1 MQFRRLDRFVH
12 PMLKRKL
19 QQLIFKVV
27 HVKPN
32 EIRATLLSFCFV
44 FLLMTAY
51 FILRPLRDAM
61 SSDWSDPELSWLWT
75 STFFFSFIAVTLY
88 GAIISRV
95 KLKYVVPGVYI
106 FFSLSFV
113 LFYLFAAVIP
123 DPDFLNKCFY
133 IWLSVFSLFHVSV
146 FWSFISNLFST
157 EQAPRLFSF
166 IASGASIGAIIGPT
180 IPILFAGDLGVM
192 NLLLIAAGILL
203 LPVPIINYLESLKT
217 TELGNK
223 NLDTQRSNKKLER
236 DLLSGF
242 MTLIKD
248 PYLVSIGIFILLY
261 VAMNT
266 FVYFELRKF
275 LIDFD
280 RDTRTQVWAS
290 IDLAVNLLAITTAIF
305 ATSRIAKRFGMPMT
319 LAIIPLLMIVGWMA
333 VAVSPILMVLIGLQ
347 IIRRA
352 GNYAITKPG
361 REMLFTM
368 VSNEARYKAK
378 PVIDIV
384 IYRGGDML
392 TAWFYTLLTASFGLG
407 LNFIALIAACLAG
420 LWAFTGVYL
429 GRKYNNQND
438 VVI

>member
-27 HVKPN
+27 HIKPN
-32 EIRATLLSFCFV
+32 EIRATLLSFCFI

-106 FFSLSFV
+106 FFSLSFI
-113 LFYLFAAVIP
+113 LFYLFAAVTP

-133 IWLSVFSLFHVSV
+133 VWLSVFSLFHVSV

-166 IASGASIGAIIGPT
+166 IASGASIGAIFGPA
-180 IPILFAGDLGVM
+180 IPILFASDLGVM
-192 NLLLIAAGILL
+192 NLLLIAAVILL
-203 LPVPIINYLESLKT
+203 FPVPMINYLESLKN

-223 NLDTQRSNKKLER
+223 NLDIKRSSKKLEK

-242 MTLIKD
+242 LTLIKD
-248 PYLVSIGIFILLY
+248 PYLVSIGVFILLY

-266 FVYFELRKF
+266 FIYFELRKF

-280 RDTRTQVWAS
+280 SNTRTQIWAS

-305 ATSRIAKRFGMPMT
+305 ATSRIATRFGMPIT
-319 LAIIPLLMIVGWMA
+319 LAIIPLLMIFGWMA
-333 VAVSPILMVLIGLQ
+333 VAVSPVLMVLIGLQ
-347 IIRRA
+347 IVRRA

-407 LNFIALIAACLAG
+407 LNLIALIAACLAS

-429 GRKYNNQND
+429 GRKYNIQKD
-438 VVI
+438 IVI